1 MVENNH
7 NKVKVLVSFIGTGPA
22 RDTEYA
28 AFVEKDNAQGV
39 YQLKNGE
46 KGIEKYNYPFLAKI
60 KEEVFDEIIF
70 IGTISSKWEILQ
82 QNLYKINNTNSEQ
95 NNSEDHQEWIKQNL
109 NNEENIKKFEDDVA
123 RNICNIINGDG
134 IKVKLIL
141 ITEGRTDEENRRNIE
156 IIKNELY
163 QMNISAITLDVSNGL
178 RSLPM
183 YVMSILNNMSSIYD
197 SPVPISIYYGM
208 YDAKVETNN
217 QGEYVAAQGYDGIA
231 PMVDLKE
238 ITQLNEWT
246 YAVNEFS
253 SNGSVI
259 RIINLL
265 DKMEESSAV
274 NEISSSGPEIRI
286 INSRDKY
293 YEECS
298 DALKAFSLAV
308 NSNNLKILEDAIG
321 KMRCIQRK
329 MVKKNKLEYADMCLK
344 RVVSKIWEKF
354 SWGEAGESL
363 KYSSYMF
370 SLAEWYLEQ
379 NRLGDSVRTF
389 QEAAITYVM
398 EAYPLQISALLDR
411 RMFKWNTNSII
422 TDFLFDAAVRKVIR
436 DALFEDEQII
446 EGREDEYNSWKNW
459 IEEYQY
465 MKKYIHNPEELLYG
479 ATDIEMTGI
488 NVNKAKENVEKFS
501 AKMKIERMPKESDA
515 EMAKFLPKR
524 IEYLLAINCYDV
536 FISYRRSYHSVDS
549 KRLNDGVL
557 LVTAISDY
565 LESKGLKVFVDKNRL
580 DGTEGEFTRHLH
592 QNLIN
597 SKLCLVVLGKNAY
610 SKDYVDSDAYYKEIV
625 MAVQNDMKIA
635 VVCMNDFYSD
645 GKILYGK
652 DVEKCKELMKVSEF
666 FQRIGS
672 QYSDTWSYEN
682 ILSMR
687 ECIYSEIMK
696 MIE

>member
-1 MVENNH
+1 MVENNN
-7 NKVKVLVSFIGTGPA
+7 NKVKVLVAFIGAEPA
-22 RDTEYA
+22 RDTDYA
-28 AFVEKDNAQGV
+28 AFVEKDNVQGV

-46 KGIEKYNYPFLAKI
+46 KGIERYGYPFLAKI

-70 IGTISSKWEILQ
+70 IGTTGSKWEELQ
-82 QNLYKINNTNSEQ
+82 QHLYKKNNTNIEH
-95 NNSEDHQEWIKQNL
+95 NNSQDHQEWIKQNL
-109 NNEENIKKFEDDVA
+109 NNEENIRKFEDDVA
-123 RNICNIINGDG
+123 RNICNIINGKG
-134 IKVKLIL
+134 IKVKLLL
-141 ITEGRTDEENRRNIE
+141 ITEGRTDNENRRNIE

-163 QMNISAITLDVSNGL
+163 QMNISAITLDVTNGL
-178 RSLPM
+178 RSHPM
-183 YVMSILNNMSSIYD
+183 YVMSIINNISSIYD
-197 SPVPISIYYGM
+197 SPIPINIYYGM
-208 YDAKVETNN
+208 FCAKVETNN
-217 QGEYVAAQGYDGIA
+217 QGEYVVAEGRDGVA

-246 YAVNEFS
+246 YAVNEFT

-265 DKMEESSAV
+265 DKIEEQ
-274 NEISSSGPEIRI
+274 
-286 INSRDKY
+286 Y
-293 YEECS
+293 YKECS
-298 DALKAFSLAV
+298 DALKAFSFAV

-321 KMRCIQRK
+321 KIRCIQRK
-329 MVKKNKLEYADMCLK
+329 MVKKNKLDYADMCLK

-370 SLAEWYLEQ
+370 SLAEWYFEQ

-389 QEAAITYVM
+389 QEAVITYVM

-411 RMFKWNTNSII
+411 RMFKWNTNNII
-422 TDFLFDAAVRKVIR
+422 NDFLFDAAVRKIIR

-446 EGREDEYNSWKNW
+446 EGRENEYNSWKNW

-479 ATDIEMTGI
+479 AADIEKIGI
-488 NVNKAKENVEKFS
+488 NVNKAKEIVEKFS
-501 AKMKIERMPKESDA
+501 AKMKIERIPEESDA
-515 EMAKFLPKR
+515 EVESVNPKFLPQR
-524 IEYLLAINCYDV
+524 IEYLLAINYNDV

-565 LESKGLKVFVDKNRL
+565 LESKGLRVFVDKNRL

-635 VVCMNDFYSD
+635 VVCMNDFYLN
-645 GKILYGK
+645 GKTLYGK
-652 DVEKCKELMKVSEF
+652 DVESCNELMKVSED

-687 ECIYSEIMK
+687 ECIYSEIKK